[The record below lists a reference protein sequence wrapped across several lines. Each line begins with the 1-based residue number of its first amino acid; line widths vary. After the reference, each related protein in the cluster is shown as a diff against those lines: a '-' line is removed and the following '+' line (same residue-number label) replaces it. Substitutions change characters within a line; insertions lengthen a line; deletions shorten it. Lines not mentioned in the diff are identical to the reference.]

1 MKKIQNRKYILGAVL
16 VGSLLAC
23 SASQAGLHID
33 FSEVSSDVV
42 VTFSGSYD
50 LWEHAANNSQS
61 SSRLYHSASGEID
74 LSSRNNPNDW
84 SPTYEYTSATN
95 PTGNP
100 FTGAFAYAYPDLIT
114 GDTAGFTSF
123 ANYGVRFY
131 ANDGYVAG
139 DAISGTLT
147 YNNTNLSDLMLPSS
161 GAGTIDFVSIG
172 GGPENVTW
180 GIDGAAVPEPATA
193 GLLGISGLILFGLR
207 RLKKNYGFK

>member
-1 MKKIQNRKYILGAVL
+1 MRKIVKRKNKLGLMLA
-16 VGSLLAC
+16 GCLLAC

-50 LWEHAANNSQS
+50 YWVHAANNSQS
-61 SSRLYHSASGEID
+61 SSKLYHSSSGEID
-74 LSSRNNPNDW
+74 ISSRIGANDW

-100 FTGAFAYAYPDLIT
+100 FTGTLAYAYPDLIE

-123 ANYGVRFY
+123 ANYGVRFF

-139 DAISGTLT
+139 ETISGTLT
-147 YNNTNLSDLMLPSS
+147 YNNTNLSDLMLPNS

-180 GIDGAAVPEPATA
+180 GIDGAAVPEPATV
-193 GLLGISGLILFGLR
+193 GLLGLSGLLILAYRHMFGR
-207 RLKKNYGFK
+207 R

>member
-1 MKKIQNRKYILGAVL
+1 MKKMKKQIICAVISGLAL
-16 VGSLLAC
+16 VA
-23 SASQAGLHID
+23 QAGLHID

-50 LWEHAANNSQS
+50 NWVHAANNSQS

-74 LSSRNNPNDW
+74 ISSRVGANDW
-84 SPTYEYTSATN
+84 SPLYEYTSATN

-100 FTGAFAYAYPDLIT
+100 FTGALAYAYPDLIT
-114 GDTAGFTSF
+114 GDTAGFMSY
-123 ANYGVRFY
+123 ANYGVRFF

-139 DAISGTLT
+139 ETISGALT
-147 YNNTNLSDLMLPSS
+147 YYNTNLSELMLPTS

-180 GIDGAAVPEPATA
+180 GINEAIPEPSVLAFVGVFGA
-193 GLLGISGLILFGLR
+193 GLIGIRRFFLI
-207 RLKKNYGFK
+207 